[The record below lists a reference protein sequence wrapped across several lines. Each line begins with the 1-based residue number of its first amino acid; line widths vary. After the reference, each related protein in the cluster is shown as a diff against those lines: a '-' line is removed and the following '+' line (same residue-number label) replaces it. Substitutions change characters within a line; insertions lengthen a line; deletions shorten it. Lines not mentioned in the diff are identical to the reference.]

1 MTTTTATASPRPVPA
16 SVPARFALAIVLGA
30 FLLFQ
35 VQFIL
40 AKRLLPWFGGA
51 PAVWTACMLFFQVLL
66 LAGYGYAHG
75 LARAWPRR
83 QRDVHLALLAAA
95 LLLLLSRARS
105 WPSPLTPGE
114 EWSPQPGAD
123 PVLSILRMLAV
134 SAGLPYLVLAA
145 TGPLVQSWL
154 ARLSGAS
161 PYRLYALS
169 NLGSLLG
176 LLSYPFVI
184 EPWLS
189 VAGQGWF
196 WACAFV
202 GFACAVGACA
212 VAVGRVAA
220 EERAASGPGPPRPA
234 IFQFALWFGL
244 AAVASTLLLA
254 VTNEICLDV
263 AVIPFL
269 WVLPLALYL
278 LSFVV
283 CFEYERLCRRE
294 IWLGAVAVAAPSCL
308 YALSR
313 GTDLPIGGQVAVF
326 GGALFAYCMACHGEL
341 ARTKPPPAHL
351 TSFYL
356 TVAAGGAAGGLF
368 TSLVAPALF
377 PGYWELHLALLG
389 GAVLLVAVLLLDAG
403 SWLNR
408 GGAGRVRS
416 YRIAAYAGVAVLT
429 WRLGAQAR
437 DDLRGMT
444 EVRRGFFG
452 VLSVALENR
461 GESDERLKLRH
472 GRIAHGLQFT
482 APARRREPTTYYGP
496 KSGAGL
502 ALRRHPR
509 RLAGEPLR
517 VGLVGLGVGT
527 LAAYARPGDV
537 LRVYEIN
544 PEVLRLSAGP
554 YPTFTFLR
562 DAAAEVTTVVG
573 DARLSL
579 ARELPQDFDVL
590 ALDAFNG
597 DAIPMHLLTRE
608 AFAVYLRHLRAGGVL
623 AVHVSNKYLDLKPV
637 VRGLAGSFG
646 LRAVLVDARSSG
658 ALWASDWVLV
668 ARDGALFTDAEIDA
682 AALPLAVRE
691 AGLPVW
697 TDAYSNLLGVLRR

>member
-1 MTTTTATASPRPVPA
+1 MLVPTE
-16 SVPARFALAIVLGA
+16 SDRGPVPARFAIAIVLGA
-30 FLLFQ
+30 FLLFL

-75 LARAWPRR
+75 LAGGAPRR
-83 QRDVHLALLAAA
+83 QRDVHLTLLTAA

-114 EWSPQPGAD
+114 EWSPDPVAV
-123 PVLSILRMLAV
+123 PVLSILRLLAV

-145 TGPLVQSWL
+145 TGPLVQSWF
-154 ARLSGAS
+154 ARLRPGAS
-161 PYRLYALS
+161 PYWLFALS

-189 VAGQGWF
+189 LAGQGWF
-196 WACAFV
+196 WACAFLP
-202 GFACAVGACA
+202 FALAVGACA
-212 VAVGRVAA
+212 VAVGRLPAGGGAV
-220 EERAASGPGPPRPA
+220 SGPGAPRPA
-234 IFQFALWFGL
+234 TVQYALWFVL

-254 VTNEICLDV
+254 VTNALCLDV

-269 WVLPLALYL
+269 WIVPLALYL
-278 LSFVV
+278 LSFVL
-283 CFEYERLCRRE
+283 CFEYERVYRRE
-294 IWLGAVAVAAPSCL
+294 LWLGAVAVAAPSCL

-313 GTDLPIGGQVAVF
+313 GTDLAIGAQVAVL

-341 ARTKPPPAHL
+341 ARTKPPPEHL

-368 TSLVAPALF
+368 TGLVAPAAF

-389 GAVLLVAVLLLDAG
+389 GPVLLVAVLLLDAE

-408 GGAGRVRS
+408 GDAGRVWA
-416 YRIAAYAGVAVLT
+416 YRIAAYASLTVLA
-429 WRLGAQAR
+429 WRLGDQAI
-437 DDLRGMT
+437 DPLRGLI

-461 GESDERLKLRH
+461 GAADEWRKLRH

-496 KSGAGL
+496 KTGAGL

-544 PEVLRLSAGP
+544 PDVLRLSAGP
-554 YPTFTFLR
+554 DPVFTFLR
-562 DAAAEVTTVVG
+562 DAPAEVTTVVG

-579 ARELPQDFDVL
+579 AREPPQDFDVL
-590 ALDAFNG
+590 ALDAFSG

-608 AFAVYLRHLRAGGVL
+608 AFAVYLGHLRAGGVL
-623 AVHVSNKYLDLKPV
+623 AIHVSNKYLDLKPV
-637 VRGLAGSFG
+637 VRGLAGSLG
-646 LRAVLVDARSSG
+646 LRAVLVDGRSSG
-658 ALWASDWVLV
+658 VLWSSDWVLV
-668 ARDGALFTDAEIDA
+668 ARDGALFADSEIDA
-682 AALPLAVRE
+682 AALPLAVSE